1 MPARLK
7 PLIRHGPTRRKKASG
22 PLTDSRR
29 RLLRAMDL
37 LEANLGQ
44 PQWDGPKDALE
55 ILVLT
60 ILSQNT
66 NDRNALAAYQNLVRK
81 FPAGPARPDSLPRNA
96 EGQLD
101 KVKLRL
107 SDAARA
113 VAPPRWE
120 DVASLPADELARVIR
135 VAGLPGSKAASIL
148 ALLHWLQERGGYR
161 LEEQIGKLG
170 IEQAMAE
177 MTRIKGIGI
186 KTAAVTLIEA
196 MGADLCPVDT
206 HVHRIINRLGIVQ
219 TKAARDRTFAMLR
232 EMIPAG
238 RAYALH
244 HNLLTF
250 GRTICL
256 ARAPQCDKCPLAKLC
271 PSCGK
276 A

>member
-1 MPARLK
+1 MSWVRTPSPAPCKAPPAGGALLSARPGCVMPARLK
-7 PLIRHGPTRRKKASG
+7 PLIRRGPTRRAKASA
-22 PLTDSRR
+22 PPADPRR

-55 ILVLT
+55 VLVLT

-81 FPAGPARPDSLPRNA
+81 FPAGPARPDSLPSNA
-96 EGQLD
+96 DGQLD
-101 KVKLRL
+101 MR
-107 SDAARA
+107 D
-113 VAPPRWE
+113 
-120 DVASLPADELARVIR
+120 
-135 VAGLPGSKAASIL
+135 
-148 ALLHWLQERGGYR
+148 RGGYR

-170 IEQAMAE
+170 MEQAMAE
-177 MTRIKGIGI
+177 MTRIKGIGV

-219 TKAARDRTFAMLR
+219 TKAARDRTFALLR
-232 EMIPAG
+232 ELVPAG

-250 GRTICL
+250 GRTVCL
-256 ARAPQCDKCPLAKLC
+256 ARRPKCDECPLARLC
-271 PSCGK
+271 PSRGK
-276 A
+276 G

>member
-7 PLIRHGPTRRKKASG
+7 PLIRRGPTRRAKASA
-22 PLTDSRR
+22 PPADPRR

-55 ILVLT
+55 VLVLT

-96 EGQLD
+96 DGQLD
-101 KVKLRL
+101 KIKLRL

-113 VAPPRWE
+113 VAPPRWD
-120 DVASLPADELARVIR
+120 DVASLSAGELAEIIR
-135 VAGLPGSKAASIL
+135 VAGLPASKAKSIL
-148 ALLHWLQERGGYR
+148 ALLHWLRDRGGYR

-170 IEQAMAE
+170 MEQAMAE
-177 MTRIKGIGI
+177 MTRIKGIGV

-219 TKAARDRTFAMLR
+219 TKAARDRTFALLR
-232 EMIPAG
+232 ELVPAG

-250 GRTICL
+250 GRTVCL
-256 ARAPQCDKCPLAKLC
+256 ARRPKCDECPLARLC
-271 PSCGK
+271 PSRGK
-276 A
+276 G